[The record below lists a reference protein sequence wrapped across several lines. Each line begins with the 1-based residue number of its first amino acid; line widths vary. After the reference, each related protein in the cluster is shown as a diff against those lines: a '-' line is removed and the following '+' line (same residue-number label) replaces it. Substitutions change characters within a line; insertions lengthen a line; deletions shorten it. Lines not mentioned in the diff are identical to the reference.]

1 MTRSIRLDK
10 GGVID
15 FAHGKDFSHIR
26 KLEFKNKKSSR
37 PNSKDKS
44 IKMVNM
50 NIRLRSARLIQE
62 WWRNLIKKYYKFRK
76 NIILIQSCWRG
87 YFFRKYM
94 NEYIYYKIV
103 LQYLLEKIWE
113 TMVNSIKTVF
123 IKMKRKF
130 AVKFNNRINKKSAI
144 LIQINFKKYKE
155 KSKSKRLNFFMV
167 LPI

>member
-15 FAHGKDFSHIR
+15 FAHGKDVSHIR

-62 WWRNLIKKYYKFRK
+62 WWRNLIKKYYK
-76 NIILIQSCWRG
+76 
-87 YFFRKYM
+87 
-94 NEYIYYKIV
+94 
-103 LQYLLEKIWE
+103 
-113 TMVNSIKTVF
+113 
-123 IKMKRKF
+123 
-130 AVKFNNRINKKSAI
+130 
-144 LIQINFKKYKE
+144 
-155 KSKSKRLNFFMV
+155 
-167 LPI
+167 

>member
-1 MTRSIRLDK
+1 
-10 GGVID
+10 
-15 FAHGKDFSHIR
+15 
-26 KLEFKNKKSSR
+26 
-37 PNSKDKS
+37 
-44 IKMVNM
+44 MVNM

-113 TMVNSIKTVF
+113 TMLNSVKTVF

-130 AVKFNNRINKKSAI
+130 AVKFNN
-144 LIQINFKKYKE
+144 IQINFKKYKE